1 MIQTIKKA
9 LLTLAAVPLL
19 SFGMGSAV
27 LVTSASAA
35 SGSDCQDSVT
45 VDSSNPDKVGTSGP
59 GTGACSVKTGSQNT
73 SFVDTIKLVI
83 NIMLFIIG
91 LIAVVMLVIGGIRYA
106 TSGGSQEAVKSAK
119 DTILYAI
126 IGIVVAVM
134 AYAVVGFVTQNITE
148 SGNGTALS
156 GSAIKVD
163 Y

>member
-1 MIQTIKKA
+1 MKQIIKKA
-9 LLTLAAVPLL
+9 LLTLLAVPLL
-19 SFGMGSAV
+19 SLGAGSVA
-27 LVTSASAA
+27 LVSNASAA
-35 SGSDCQDSVT
+35 DCQDGAAGGINT
-45 VDSSNPDKVGTSGP
+45 SNPDKVGTNGP
-59 GTGACSVKTGSQNT
+59 DSGACSVKTGSQNT

-106 TSGGSQEAVKSAK
+106 TSGGSQEAVKGAK

-148 SGNGTALS
+148 TGNESALS
-156 GSAIKVD
+156 GVAVKVN

>member
-1 MIQTIKKA
+1 MIQTIKKTLLA
-9 LLTLAAVPLL
+9 LLAVPLL

-35 SGSDCQDSVT
+35 SCQDSVN
-45 VDSSNPDKVGTSGP
+45 VDSSNPDKVGTNGP

-106 TSGGSQEAVKSAK
+106 TSGGSQEAVKGAK

-148 SGNGTALS
+148 SGNSTALS
-156 GSAIKVD
+156 GSAVKVD